1 MTAIDP
7 SYAPVGVSVQ
17 DMHAERATYYGTL
30 LATLAY
36 GALLMLYV
44 QLTQVLFARPK
55 SGRKYWV
62 LVAYAGVLF
71 ILATLAVGAIFRFS
85 EMTYID
91 NRNYPGGP
99 VAFYRD
105 FTSDYVHV
113 IGQSS
118 ATILPW
124 IADPLM
130 IQRLW
135 VICNQKRWLIA
146 FPFALY
152 LAKIAVSIPLLIA
165 IISPHDPSWVPF
177 TFAYHGLTV
186 AFNIYVSLTICVR
199 LYMMRG
205 TLEAVMGPLHAS
217 FYTSIVTLITES
229 GIFFTLWI
237 TVYLATSTSIVQ
249 EVFWLPYPFTM
260 GITRVLIVLRMAQDR
275 AWSRELVTAATGRAI
290 PDWQLSSTHSV
301 PLHDVPSTKSTS
313 TFPRKS
319 LSSKF
324 REDIA

>member
-1 MTAIDP
+1 
-7 SYAPVGVSVQ
+7 
-17 DMHAERATYYGTL
+17 MHAERATYYGTL

-113 IGQSS
+113 IGQS
-118 ATILPW
+118 
-124 IADPLM
+124 
-130 IQRLW
+130 
-135 VICNQKRWLIA
+135 
-146 FPFALY
+146 
-152 LAKIAVSIPLLIA
+152 
-165 IISPHDPSWVPF
+165 SPHDPSWVPF